1 MLLYTV
7 VTHSYTEDRLSR
19 WGLEELLLEI
29 IVVLEGKLR
38 SWTLLRNSKVS
49 QALSEW
55 RVEKKTVYLRN
66 GVKFHC

>member
-38 SWTLLRNSKVS
+38 S
-49 QALSEW
+49 
-55 RVEKKTVYLRN
+55 
-66 GVKFHC
+66 